1 MPERALL
8 ALQGP
13 YAVAALSRLN
23 AGVAAL
29 TFMSGGVF
37 AFLWKKL
44 FRFLPFVL
52 FARGTEYGGEG

>member
-1 MPERALL
+1 MPFGFLL
-8 ALQGP
+8 
-13 YAVAALSRLN
+13 V
-23 AGVAAL
+23 
-29 TFMSGGVF
+29 MSGGVF